1 MHSKLAIMS
10 CGKDFVSTLNFVGRD
25 DKFKTEK
32 PYTLQYYPTGPL
44 PSRNYDI
51 HHVENIKI
59 EDARPFINSF
69 SLDREGVEVLK
80 LEPQM
85 KYDDYFAEDKLREVY
100 GPQVRKALMDKLGAT
115 RVFFHECVV
124 SINQPLPSTQVMR
137 AFTFPIEPYQSFQVI
152 AHCWH
157 NGIHIKS
164 FGQSSSPAID
174 QKTEF
179 WILSRHRGHSG

>member
-1 MHSKLAIMS
+1 MS